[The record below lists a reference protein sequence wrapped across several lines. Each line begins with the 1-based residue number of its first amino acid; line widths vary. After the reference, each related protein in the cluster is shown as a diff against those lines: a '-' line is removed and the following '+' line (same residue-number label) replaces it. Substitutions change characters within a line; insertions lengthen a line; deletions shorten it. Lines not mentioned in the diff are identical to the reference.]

1 MVNKSTLPALLT
13 EFPTLISVNLV
24 TLLWFVSICDLLMK
38 YVEVNSA
45 HVKIMSMIMKKYV
58 PLACVIFCSL
68 VSSYSFSA
76 TSENYIYS
84 LSSPQKI
91 GSLSELNQTEIAP
104 AGVHLNISSTKTL
117 VRGAEVMLTLPNGKI
132 VTGIVKR
139 TIEGRVSL
147 NGDDKAQLQL
157 GAYADSQE
165 NESSVDSMTVISFQ
179 DRAGALTI
187 IERHNKIVAMQLHD
201 VSTGEIYR
209 SEFDGYGRGEFI
221 KQDINQYL
229 CADYPE
235 PPSYGLEEI
244 EARLPEHIPS
254 LPDLHQLQSKPSSPR
269 TLYLNNWGGRLS
281 GTIWNN
287 NYNSGNDIDYTPYS
301 YDADTANFSDL
312 EKKLIWLVWREV
324 AEDYAIFDINVT
336 TSQAVFDATP
346 VGQRSQII
354 ATTTTDFYPRA
365 AGGVAYVG
373 IFGNGS
379 DYMSAGFNWVRSI
392 DMGMAHAHES
402 GHQMGLGHD
411 GTSSFGYYSGHGQW
425 GPIMGAPYGKDY
437 VQWSRGDYADANQHQ
452 DDIAIITRVLGVVAD
467 DAGDFIIA
475 PTPLPFPSREYLGQI
490 APGGVANDIDVYE
503 FTVASAKTVNITVES
518 ALLAESEFQGANLAF
533 DVVLT
538 DGAGVPIASSASSD
552 FLPLSTSTNRFQY
565 IGPLEADTYF
575 LIIDGVSPDT
585 GPATGFVE
593 YGNGGQYVLT
603 IEDPNALSDVD
614 GDGIADAVDNCPMV
628 SNPLQVNTDG
638 SFDGGDAC
646 DLDDDNDGYSDVVEQ
661 AEGSDPLDPLDKPD
675 DLDNDYVPDSS
686 DNDIDGDGVNNT
698 DDAFPRDA
706 DETTDTDHDG
716 IGNNADLDDDN
727 DGYSDVVEVTEGS
740 NPLDPLDKPDDLDND
755 FIPDSSDN
763 DIDGDGVN
771 NTDDAFPRDADE
783 TTDTDHDG
791 IGNNADL
798 DDDNDGYS
806 DVVEVTEGSNPLD
819 PLDKPDDLDNDFIPD
834 SSDNDI
840 DGDGVNNTDD
850 AFPRDAD
857 ETTDTDN
864 DGIGNNA
871 DPDDDNDGIIDERD
885 AEPFNPSVG
894 DDLPPVFGD
903 IKALTIEATANKTA
917 LVLVEPEVTDN
928 NIYPLTLSSDYAAPL
943 SVGTHNI
950 LWTAI
955 DHAGNRAVKTQ
966 VIHIVDTSAPVI
978 DDAAVETIDASG
990 ITTDIST
997 KITTYAIDIVD
1008 GDIPLTVETPRL
1020 KSGQHRVAV
1029 SAKDSS
1035 GNLAEGY
1042 LNIKLNPQVSL
1053 PSEEL
1058 LVSASHYQLQ
1068 LVLSGVAAV
1077 YPVVVEY
1084 QIAGAIDG
1092 ATAGE
1097 VRFESGIKLYIDINI
1112 SRQARDGDEVT
1123 IRLTRA
1129 DNAVI
1134 ANDKLVLTVSKQN
1147 FAPQVDLVMQQAG
1160 KNTQVID
1167 PSLGLV
1173 TVLAQVKDKNSEDI
1187 HQISWQANN
1196 SSIRDLNLDGL
1207 VSSFE
1212 FDPKNLPQ
1220 EVFSLQVTVDDN
1232 NSLGP
1237 LTAWA
1242 QQDLVIHKQN
1252 GNLSSDTD
1260 SDNDGVSDQDEGYG
1274 DNDLDGIADYLDVE
1288 MDRSRLPIADNTAP
1302 LQTLPNLSLSLGY
1315 VVLSSCGFDC
1325 RYSALTEV
1333 NIAEHGSERG
1343 LAVENS
1349 LDSDFTAASHTVNYR
1364 ISNLGDS
1371 ELAAIVIPLENSQS
1385 IPEKARYRLFSPSG
1399 SWGEF
1404 RLDANNSISSAKAD
1418 RDGNCHV
1425 ALSELYVE
1433 GLNKGDNCIQLIIED
1448 GGINDQDHRLNGV
1461 ITSVGKMAVEVINQV
1476 VSLSIQTDKSSYSGG
1491 QSILVSAEVE
1501 GFDND
1506 TLSYLWQQTS
1516 GKRLTIADPSAPS
1529 LKLTAPRV
1537 SSNEKIMLKLT
1548 VTDGSNTL
1556 TESIQLVVNKTL
1568 ATATSG
1574 ETTGDDS
1581 GGSLSWYLVLTGL
1594 LLVRRRL
1601 I

>member
-1 MVNKSTLPALLT
+1 
-13 EFPTLISVNLV
+13 
-24 TLLWFVSICDLLMK
+24 
-38 YVEVNSA
+38 
-45 HVKIMSMIMKKYV
+45 
-58 PLACVIFCSL
+58 
-68 VSSYSFSA
+68 
-76 TSENYIYS
+76 
-84 LSSPQKI
+84 
-91 GSLSELNQTEIAP
+91 
-104 AGVHLNISSTKTL
+104 
-117 VRGAEVMLTLPNGKI
+117 MLTLPNGKI

-147 NGDDKAQLQL
+147 NGDDKAPLQI
-157 GAYADSQE
+157 GAYTDSQE

-201 VSTGEIYR
+201 VSKGEIYR
-209 SEFDGYGRGEFI
+209 SEFDEYGRGEFI

-254 LPDLHQLQSKPSSPR
+254 LIDLHQLQSKPSSPR

-287 NYNSGNDIDYTPYS
+287 NYNSGNDIDYTAYS

-312 EKKLIWLVWREV
+312 EKKIMWLVWREV

-354 ATTTTDFYPRA
+354 ATTTRDFYPRA

-533 DVVLT
+533 NVVLT

-552 FLPLSTSTNRFQY
+552 FFPLSTSSNRFQY

-661 AEGSDPLDPLDKPD
+661 AEGSD
-675 DLDNDYVPDSS
+675 
-686 DNDIDGDGVNNT
+686 
-698 DDAFPRDA
+698 
-706 DETTDTDHDG
+706 
-716 IGNNADLDDDN
+716 
-727 DGYSDVVEVTEGS
+727 
-740 NPLDPLDKPDDLDND
+740 
-755 FIPDSSDN
+755 
-763 DIDGDGVN
+763 
-771 NTDDAFPRDADE
+771 
-783 TTDTDHDG
+783 
-791 IGNNADL
+791 
-798 DDDNDGYS
+798 
-806 DVVEVTEGSNPLD
+806 PLD

-1418 RDGNCHV
+1418 RDGNCPV

-1568 ATATSG
+1568 ATTTSG

>member
-1 MVNKSTLPALLT
+1 M
-13 EFPTLISVNLV
+13 
-24 TLLWFVSICDLLMK
+24 
-38 YVEVNSA
+38 
-45 HVKIMSMIMKKYV
+45 
-58 PLACVIFCSL
+58 
-68 VSSYSFSA
+68 
-76 TSENYIYS
+76 
-84 LSSPQKI
+84 
-91 GSLSELNQTEIAP
+91 
-104 AGVHLNISSTKTL
+104 
-117 VRGAEVMLTLPNGKI
+117 
-132 VTGIVKR
+132 
-139 TIEGRVSL
+139 
-147 NGDDKAQLQL
+147 
-157 GAYADSQE
+157 
-165 NESSVDSMTVISFQ
+165 
-179 DRAGALTI
+179 
-187 IERHNKIVAMQLHD
+187 
-201 VSTGEIYR
+201 
-209 SEFDGYGRGEFI
+209 
-221 KQDINQYL
+221 
-229 CADYPE
+229 
-235 PPSYGLEEI
+235 
-244 EARLPEHIPS
+244 
-254 LPDLHQLQSKPSSPR
+254 
-269 TLYLNNWGGRLS
+269 
-281 GTIWNN
+281 
-287 NYNSGNDIDYTPYS
+287 
-301 YDADTANFSDL
+301 
-312 EKKLIWLVWREV
+312 
-324 AEDYAIFDINVT
+324 
-336 TSQAVFDATP
+336 
-346 VGQRSQII
+346 
-354 ATTTTDFYPRA
+354 
-365 AGGVAYVG
+365 
-373 IFGNGS
+373 
-379 DYMSAGFNWVRSI
+379 
-392 DMGMAHAHES
+392 
-402 GHQMGLGHD
+402 
-411 GTSSFGYYSGHGQW
+411 
-425 GPIMGAPYGKDY
+425 
-437 VQWSRGDYADANQHQ
+437 
-452 DDIAIITRVLGVVAD
+452 
-467 DAGDFIIA
+467 
-475 PTPLPFPSREYLGQI
+475 
-490 APGGVANDIDVYE
+490 
-503 FTVASAKTVNITVES
+503 
-518 ALLAESEFQGANLAF
+518 
-533 DVVLT
+533 
-538 DGAGVPIASSASSD
+538 
-552 FLPLSTSTNRFQY
+552 
-565 IGPLEADTYF
+565 
-575 LIIDGVSPDT
+575 
-585 GPATGFVE
+585 
-593 YGNGGQYVLT
+593 
-603 IEDPNALSDVD
+603 
-614 GDGIADAVDNCPMV
+614 
-628 SNPLQVNTDG
+628 
-638 SFDGGDAC
+638 
-646 DLDDDNDGYSDVVEQ
+646 
-661 AEGSDPLDPLDKPD
+661 
-675 DLDNDYVPDSS
+675 
-686 DNDIDGDGVNNT
+686 
-698 DDAFPRDA
+698 
-706 DETTDTDHDG
+706 
-716 IGNNADLDDDN
+716 
-727 DGYSDVVEVTEGS
+727 
-740 NPLDPLDKPDDLDND
+740 
-755 FIPDSSDN
+755 
-763 DIDGDGVN
+763 
-771 NTDDAFPRDADE
+771 
-783 TTDTDHDG
+783 
-791 IGNNADL
+791 
-798 DDDNDGYS
+798 
-806 DVVEVTEGSNPLD
+806 
-819 PLDKPDDLDNDFIPD
+819 
-834 SSDNDI
+834 
-840 DGDGVNNTDD
+840 
-850 AFPRDAD
+850 
-857 ETTDTDN
+857 
-864 DGIGNNA
+864 
-871 DPDDDNDGIIDERD
+871 
-885 AEPFNPSVG
+885 G

-928 NIYPLTLSSDYAAPL
+928 NLYPLTLSSDYAAPL

-1418 RDGNCHV
+1418 RDGNCPV

-1568 ATATSG
+1568 ATTTSG